1 MARELISSYRSFFIT
16 RNFDCLISLS
26 FGGTM
31 RNRKHMA
38 KIKVVI
44 YIIIKLQSYY
54 AIVIFFPEHF
64 NIWSIKINS
73 SLHLHLLSFS
83 DFEKAFCEIFEIT
96 SYSGLLL
103 DRKPLPKKPCNIKT
117 QYKCAFRL
125 KVTTPQ
131 TSDKA
136 WEWNRN
142 LH

>member
-64 NIWSIKINS
+64 NI
-73 SLHLHLLSFS
+73 
-83 DFEKAFCEIFEIT
+83 
-96 SYSGLLL
+96 
-103 DRKPLPKKPCNIKT
+103 
-117 QYKCAFRL
+117 
-125 KVTTPQ
+125 
-131 TSDKA
+131 
-136 WEWNRN
+136 
-142 LH
+142 